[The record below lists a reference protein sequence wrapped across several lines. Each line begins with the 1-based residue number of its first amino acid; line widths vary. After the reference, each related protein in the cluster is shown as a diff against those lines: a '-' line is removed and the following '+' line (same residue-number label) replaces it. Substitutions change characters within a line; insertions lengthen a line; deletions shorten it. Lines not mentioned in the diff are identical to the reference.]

1 MKEGVI
7 DVLMYIF
14 SSYIEE
20 DDPLPDDRESM
31 DADLQEA
38 GFEPQS
44 IERAFDWLEGLALA
58 EEQEPVAQQAP
69 SSMRFYAEQEMQR
82 LDREARGF
90 IAYLEQAGILNPT
103 LRERVISSIMELQ
116 GDATIDLEQVKWVT
130 MMVIY
135 NTSNEDDLAMLHYE
149 DLVFDQELARLH

>member
-44 IERAFDWLEGLALA
+44 IEKAFDWLEGLALGD
-58 EEQEPVAQQAP
+58 EQDPLPQQILSTRIYTP
-69 SSMRFYAEQEMQR
+69 REMER
-82 LDREARGF
+82 LDCDARGF

-103 LRERVISSIMELQ
+103 LRERVINCIMDLE
-116 GDATIDLEQVKWVT
+116 GEAMIDLEQVKWVI

-135 NTSNEDDLAMLHYE
+135 NTSNEDDLAMWHYE